1 LGRCINRGD
10 GGNVMSG
17 KVFQKRAID
26 RNGGL
31 DRKRELPPIEQ
42 PKRLTAPLVFGRGR
56 AIYSK
61 GSGDL
66 RVSAVANSKKN
77 GIEWAISFRFSHE
90 VSELLGLKRGDCVL
104 VSTDD
109 GVVWKCDLTPDGF
122 ALTQQKGCY
131 SKTLYLRAPVE
142 YETVEALG
150 LGRTGLPEDRIPAL
164 LCDLEARA
172 GDSVTFRV
180 TGTC

>member
-1 LGRCINRGD
+1 
-10 GGNVMSG
+10 MSG

-42 PKRLTAPLVFGRGR
+42 PKRIAAPLVFGRGR
-56 AIYSK
+56 ASYTRDR
-61 GSGDL
+61 GDL

-77 GIEWAISFRFSHE
+77 GTDWAISFRFSHE
-90 VSELLGLKRGDCVL
+90 VSELLGLKRGDRVQ

-109 GVVWKCDLTPDGF
+109 GVVWRCQLTPDGF

-131 SKTLYLRAPVE
+131 SKTLYLRAPIE

-150 LGRTGLPEDRIPAL
+150 LGRTGLVGDRIPAL
-164 LCDLEARA
+164 LCDLEARD
-172 GDSVTFRV
+172 GESVTFRA

>member
-1 LGRCINRGD
+1 MNRGD

-61 GSGDL
+61 GQWRS
-66 RVSAVANSKKN
+66 
-77 GIEWAISFRFSHE
+77 ESFCCRKFKEERH
-90 VSELLGLKRGDCVL
+90 
-104 VSTDD
+104 
-109 GVVWKCDLTPDGF
+109 
-122 ALTQQKGCY
+122 
-131 SKTLYLRAPVE
+131 
-142 YETVEALG
+142 
-150 LGRTGLPEDRIPAL
+150 
-164 LCDLEARA
+164 
-172 GDSVTFRV
+172 
-180 TGTC
+180 

>member
-1 LGRCINRGD
+1 MNRGD

-56 AIYSK
+56 AICSK

-90 VSELLGLKRGDCVL
+90 VSELLGLKRGDRVL

-150 LGRTGLPEDRIPAL
+150 LGRTGLPEDSIPAL
-164 LCDLEARA
+164 LCDLEARV
-172 GDSVTFRV
+172 GNSVTFRV
-180 TGTC
+180 TGTF